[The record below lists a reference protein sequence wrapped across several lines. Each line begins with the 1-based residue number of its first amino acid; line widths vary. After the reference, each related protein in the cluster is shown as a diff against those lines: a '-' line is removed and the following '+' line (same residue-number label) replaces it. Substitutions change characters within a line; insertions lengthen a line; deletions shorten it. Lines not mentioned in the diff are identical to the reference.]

1 MARFAATVEDLE
13 DNGDYSDVQKDAFNP
28 QPGDVIIAL
37 MGVTGVGKSTFI
49 SHCTDE
55 PIVVNPG
62 LRSCMGIYCS
72 LLWVQN

>member
-1 MARFAATVEDLE
+1 MARFAATVEGLE
-13 DNGDYSDVQKDAFNP
+13 DDGDYSDVQEYAFNP

-55 PIVVNPG
+55 PIAVNTG
-62 LRSCMGIYCS
+62 LRSCTGH
-72 LLWVQN
+72 L

>member
-1 MARFAATVEDLE
+1 MASRFAVTVEEFEND
-13 DNGDYSDVQKDAFNP
+13 GDFSDVQEYAFNP

-55 PIVVNPG
+55 PIAVNTG
-62 LRSCMGIYCS
+62 LRSCTGHP
-72 LLWVQN
+72 

>member
-1 MARFAATVEDLE
+1 MARFAATVEGFE
-13 DNGDYSDVQKDAFNP
+13 DDGDYSDVQEYAFNP

-55 PIVVNPG
+55 PIAVNTG
-62 LRSCMGIYCS
+62 LRSCTGH
-72 LLWVQN
+72 L

>member
-1 MARFAATVEDLE
+1 MAKFAAAVEDLE
-13 DNGDYSDVQKDAFNP
+13 DDGDYSDVQEYAFNP

-55 PIVVNPG
+55 PIAVNTG
-62 LRSCMGIYCS
+62 LRSCTGY
-72 LLWVQN
+72 L